1 MAQQFITKLWN
12 LTTAPQKKRFIN
24 CFSPIISYFAKKDK
38 VSAEL
43 FFSIVFF
50 YFFITVLT
58 HIFSKNRSA
67 QSVFTGFLACLM
79 FHMKLVR
86 PTECF
91 TWNIQNLCTHRVN
104 LSSANLGFNE
114 ISLNKLI
121 LSCLRSQ
128 CFIWNIGFGD
138 RINDQKLFHT
148 IYSTI
153 WRNQTAIKENF

>member
-12 LTTAPQKKRFIN
+12 LTIAPQKKEVYKLLFNYHIILCKKRQGFSRTFLLN
-24 CFSPIISYFAKKDK
+24 CI
-38 VSAEL
+38 
-43 FFSIVFF
+43 F

-67 QSVFTGFLACLM
+67 QSVFTCFSACLM

-104 LSSANLGFNE
+104 LSGANFGSNE

-138 RINDQKLFHT
+138 RINDQKNPHHL
-148 IYSTI
+148 
-153 WRNQTAIKENF
+153 